1 MQKKRAE
8 GKIVLDKNGFL
19 WYFTTML
26 SLRIAGKGFFMPVEH
41 LAIIMDGNGRWA
53 TERGL
58 SRSDGHRAGAK
69 QIARVVEAAREF
81 GVKYMTVYAFSTE
94 NWKRPQDEVR
104 VLMELIGEFSTRML
118 PDMMKNN
125 VRLRTIGRTSDLP
138 LLARTAL
145 LKAIDMTAK
154 NDGFTL
160 TIALSYGGRAEM
172 IDAMNKMLSER
183 KSDAPLTEDE
193 FRNYLY
199 APDLPD
205 PDLLIR
211 TGGEMRISN
220 FLLWQLSYSELYVT
234 PVFWPDFD
242 REDLKAALESFSSR
256 DRRFGGLS
264 DKK

>member
-1 MQKKRAE
+1 
-8 GKIVLDKNGFL
+8 
-19 WYFTTML
+19 
-26 SLRIAGKGFFMPVEH
+26 MPVEH

-69 QIARVVEAAREF
+69 QIAHVVEAAREF
-81 GVKYMTVYAFSTE
+81 GIKYMTVYAFSTE

-104 VLMELIGEFSTRML
+104 VLMELIGEFSTNLL

-145 LKAIDMTAK
+145 LKAIDMTAE

-183 KSDAPLTEDE
+183 KSDAPLTEAE

-205 PDLLIR
+205 PDLMIR

-220 FLLWQLSYSELYVT
+220 FLLWQMAYSELYVT
-234 PVFWPDFD
+234 DVLWPDFK
-242 REDLKAALESFSSR
+242 EKELQSALQAFAGR
-256 DRRFGGLS
+256 DRRLGGVN
-264 DKK
+264 KA